1 MLVCECVSI
10 RRVCVYCIASRNW
23 HLLFNYLSLHNAS
36 HRLRTMIIIH
46 MSLFEPRSSL
56 SVHQSACLSANL
68 GADWFFSLSNQK
80 KLLYIFKKAFFSME
94 IALSQPASQ
103 ADLLVGILSTI
114 GQGQL
119 WKLLL
124 FSFSSCLLRPTRLTR
139 LFFNF
144 SITNVLKSTKKT
156 WH

>member
-56 SVHQSACLSANL
+56 SVHQSACLSVCQPGCRL
-68 GADWFFSLSNQK
+68 ILQ
-80 KLLYIFKKAFFSME
+80 LVQPKKAFIHLQKSLLFHGNS
-94 IALSQPASQ
+94 AKPASQ
-103 ADLLVGILSTI
+103 PS
-114 GQGQL
+114 
-119 WKLLL
+119 
-124 FSFSSCLLRPTRLTR
+124 RLTSR
-139 LFFNF
+139 YFVNDRARSTLKASSLFFFFVFTQTHPADTTFFQLLNNEC
-144 SITNVLKSTKKT
+144 S
-156 WH
+156 